1 MMMMTTN
8 QISPPVSQVSIQQL
22 SGVVE
27 KEVESG
33 VGVQEGKGCL
43 EGSADVEEVEEG
55 GELVEWVSDHP
66 N

>member
-1 MMMMTTN
+1 MTTN

-43 EGSADVEEVEEG
+43 KGSDDVEEVEEG